1 MESTK
6 LTEMGRII
14 QTKRVEA
21 GFTQKSL
28 ANALHITD
36 KAVSKWERGICLPD
50 VALLSK
56 LALLLDVD
64 VDILVAKSIKQQN
77 WSGLLDINN
86 VDFSQIVYDKPL
98 VYYLLSHYLLL
109 GITKI
114 YVLTDYSNERFL
126 KQDRFRDLGFQF
138 VFKRPKETN
147 LIILNQP
154 WFVFGSDLTQQ
165 FQGAMMSER
174 NTKLV
179 PDNQAPIVF
188 FSYKDD
194 EYFNNQK
201 RFIRNSAKR
210 TLGRGMVCINANSQD
225 SILDIASFVRTYQSN
240 SKMLIGSLEEISYK
254 QGLINE
260 KAILSY
266 AKESPYGEM
275 LSEVVNHKS
284 IVHKK

>member
-50 VALLSK
+50 VSLLSK

-77 WSGLLDINN
+77 WAGLLDIKN
-86 VDFSQIVYDKPL
+86 VDLSQIIYDKPL

-114 YVLTDYSNERFL
+114 YVLTDNRNEEYL
-126 KQDRFRDLGFQF
+126 KQDRFKDIGLRFI
-138 VFKRPKETN
+138 FKQPNETN
-147 LIILNQP
+147 LIIMNQP
-154 WFVFGSDLTQQ
+154 WFIFGSDLTQQ

-179 PDNQAPIVF
+179 PDNQEPVVF
-188 FSYKDD
+188 FSYGND
-194 EYFNNQK
+194 EYFSNQRK
-201 RFIRNSAKR
+201 FLRNSSKR
-210 TLGRGMVCINANSQD
+210 TLGRGMICLNANCQD
-225 SILDIASFVRTYQSN
+225 SILDIASFVRTYQNN
-240 SKMLIGSLEEISYK
+240 SRMLIGSIEEISYR

-260 KAILSY
+260 KQILLY
-266 AKESPYGEM
+266 AKDAPYGKI
-275 LSEVVNHKS
+275 LSEVINHKS
-284 IVHKK
+284 VEQFK